1 MVERLRRDK
10 PEVVEVLR
18 LLPACECGAT
28 LLEPVSAWWGGRL
41 VRLDCGAAPG
51 RAVAQGGAVGARDGS
66 MSMIAPSSRARRPP
80 HRIRVTCAMLPA
92 GCFAAI
98 NGMPAAPAEH

>member
-10 PEVVEVLR
+10 PEVVEVVR

-41 VRLDCGAAPG
+41 VHLDCGCRAWAREWHRAKPSAPEMAA
-51 RAVAQGGAVGARDGS
+51 
-66 MSMIAPSSRARRPP
+66 
-80 HRIRVTCAMLPA
+80 
-92 GCFAAI
+92 
-98 NGMPAAPAEH
+98 